1 MIDQAQAQA
10 EQKFEERLKALE
22 ADREE
27 QIKVVEDRLTKKFDD
42 EVLASEVQRAF
53 EESRGA
59 NPTTKDTTLM
69 RGIIMMVD
77 AVVAAN
83 HSSLHTKKPY
93 VPKRFLELLQEH
105 KYNLK

>member
-42 EVLASEVQRAF
+42 EVLASE
-53 EESRGA
+53 
-59 NPTTKDTTLM
+59 
-69 RGIIMMVD
+69 
-77 AVVAAN
+77 AAAAA
-83 HSSLHTKKPY
+83 LTRKPQAEY
-93 VPKRFLELLQEH
+93 KELLKNQEVQTQQQ
-105 KYNLK
+105 KIRR